1 MFFFFDLKLY
11 ICKNRPAN
19 RFVAERKA
27 FAQMKIEY
35 IIEVAV
41 IFGEKRNSGTKL
53 DAYICTVNKMFHL
66 KPVDLWTISKRL
78 SCRTN

>member
-1 MFFFFDLKLY
+1 MKGKRY
-11 ICKNRPAN
+11 ICKNRPVN
-19 RFVAERKA
+19 RFVAERKV
-27 FAQMKIEY
+27 FARMKIEY

-78 SCRTN
+78 SC